1 MSNKIDK
8 KECPFCQSLGGRIE
22 MYINDLHILTY
33 LVAGI
38 IGLIVGQ
45 FIDWCNLR
53 LPEYKKVF
61 SKDFF
66 KEYLKNCK
74 PKYLLMV
81 IVAVLYIALL
91 YFNGLTIDTLKY
103 MLLIP
108 MLLSAFI
115 IDFKMQIIP
124 NRLTLT
130 IFEIGLVF
138 TFVETLLETN
148 VGINIFIDNI
158 LGMLVGGGIFLLI
171 TLIGGAIAGKEA
183 MGFGDVKLMGA
194 LGLFFGWLN
203 MILISVM
210 AFLFAAIVSIIILIT
225 RRKKF
230 NEYIP
235 FGPFIV
241 VASMIPIFIST
252 PDLLLVLLKIF
263 SLGTY

>member
-1 MSNKIDK
+1 
-8 KECPFCQSLGGRIE
+8 

-33 LVAGI
+33 VVAGI
-38 IGLIVGQ
+38 IGLFVGQ
-45 FIDWCNLR
+45 FIDWCNVR

-61 SKDFF
+61 SRDFY
-66 KEYLKNCK
+66 KEYLKNAK
-74 PKYLLMV
+74 PKYLLMLIVV
-81 IVAVLYIALL
+81 IAYIALL
-91 YFNGLTIDTLKY
+91 YFNGLNINSIKF
-103 MLLIP
+103 MFLIP
-108 MLLSAFI
+108 MLIIAFM
-115 IDFKMQIIP
+115 IDYKSQIIP

-130 IFEIGLVF
+130 IFEIGLIF
-138 TFVETLLETN
+138 TFAETLLN
-148 VGINIFIDNI
+148 INLGINIFVNNI

-171 TLIGGAIAGKEA
+171 TLIGGIIAGKEA

-210 AFLFAAIVSIIILIT
+210 AFLFAAIVSIIILIS
-225 RRKKF
+225 RKKKM

-241 VASMIPIFIST
+241 VASMIPMYLST
-252 PDLLLVLLKIF
+252 SDLLLVLLKIF

>member
-1 MSNKIDK
+1 
-8 KECPFCQSLGGRIE
+8 

-33 LVAGI
+33 VVVGV

-81 IVAVLYIALL
+81 IVAVLYISLL
-91 YFNGLTIDTLKY
+91 YFKGISIDTLKF
-103 MLLIP
+103 LFLIP
-108 MLLSAFI
+108 MLIIAFM
-115 IDFKMQIIP
+115 IDYKLQIIP

-130 IFEIGLVF
+130 IFETGLVF
-138 TFVETLLETN
+138 TFVTSLLNITG
-148 VGINIFIDNI
+148 GIDLFMDSI
-158 LGMLVGGGIFLLI
+158 LGMLAGAGIFLLI

-194 LGLFFGWLN
+194 LGLFFGWIN
-203 MILISVM
+203 IILISVM
-210 AFLFAAIVSIIILIT
+210 AFLFAAIVSIVILIA
-225 RRKKF
+225 RRKKLS
-230 NEYIP
+230 EYIP

-241 VASMIPIFIST
+241 VASIIPMYINT
-252 PDLLLVLLKIF
+252 PELILILLKIF

>member
-1 MSNKIDK
+1 
-8 KECPFCQSLGGRIE
+8 

-33 LVAGI
+33 VIVGI
-38 IGLIVGQ
+38 IGLVIGQ
-45 FIDWCNLR
+45 FIDWCSIR

-61 SKDFF
+61 SKDLF

-74 PKYLLMV
+74 PKYLIML
-81 IVAVLYIALL
+81 IIAIAYIALL
-91 YFNGLTIDTLKY
+91 YFKGMTIDTIKF
-103 MLLIP
+103 MFLIP
-108 MLLSAFI
+108 MLIIAFI
-115 IDFKMQIIP
+115 IDLKLQIIP

-130 IFEIGLVF
+130 IFETGLIF
-138 TFVETLLETN
+138 TFIETLLVTN
-148 VGINIFIDNI
+148 VGINVFIDNM

-210 AFLFAAIVSIIILIT
+210 SFLFAAVISIGILIA

-230 NEYIP
+230 SEYIP

-241 VASMIPIFIST
+241 VASMIPIYIAT
-252 PDLLLVLLKIF
+252 PELLLILLKIF

>member
-1 MSNKIDK
+1 
-8 KECPFCQSLGGRIE
+8 
-22 MYINDLHILTY
+22 MYINDIHILTY
-33 LVAGI
+33 VVAGV
-38 IGLIVGQ
+38 IGLIIGQ
-45 FIDWCNLR
+45 FIDWCNIR
-53 LPEYKKVF
+53 LPEYKKIF
-61 SKDFF
+61 SREFF

-91 YFNGLTIDTLKY
+91 YFKGMTIETLKF
-103 MLLIP
+103 MFLIP
-108 MLLSAFI
+108 MLISAFA
-115 IDFKMQIIP
+115 IDLKLQIIP

-130 IFEIGLVF
+130 IFETGLVF
-138 TFVETLLETN
+138 TFAETLLTTN
-148 VGINIFIDNI
+148 FGISIFIDRI
-158 LGMLVGGGIFLLI
+158 LGMIVGGGIFLLI

-194 LGLFFGWLN
+194 LGLFYGWLN

-210 AFLFAAIVSIIILIT
+210 AFLFAAVVSIIILIA

-230 NEYIP
+230 SEYIP

-241 VASMIPIFIST
+241 VACMIPIFVET
-252 PDLLLVLLKIF
+252 PELLFILLKIF

>member
-1 MSNKIDK
+1 
-8 KECPFCQSLGGRIE
+8 

-33 LVAGI
+33 VVVGV

-61 SKDFF
+61 SKEFF

-81 IVAVLYIALL
+81 IVAVLYISLL
-91 YFNGLTIDTLKY
+91 YFKGISIDTLKF
-103 MLLIP
+103 LFLIP
-108 MLLSAFI
+108 MLIIAFM
-115 IDFKMQIIP
+115 IDYKLQIIP

-130 IFEIGLVF
+130 IFETGLVF
-138 TFVETLLETN
+138 TFATSLLNITG
-148 VGINIFIDNI
+148 GIDLFMDSV
-158 LGMLVGGGIFLLI
+158 LGMLAGAGIFLLI

-194 LGLFFGWLN
+194 LGLFFGWIN
-203 MILISVM
+203 IILISVM
-210 AFLFAAIVSIIILIT
+210 AFLFAAIVSIVILIA
-225 RRKKF
+225 RRKKLS
-230 NEYIP
+230 EYIP

-241 VASMIPIFIST
+241 VASIIPMYINT
-252 PDLLLVLLKIF
+252 PELILILLKIF

>member
-1 MSNKIDK
+1 
-8 KECPFCQSLGGRIE
+8 

-33 LVAGI
+33 VIAGI
-38 IGLIVGQ
+38 IGLIIGQ

-66 KEYLKNCK
+66 REYLKNCK

-81 IVAVLYIALL
+81 IVAVSYIALL
-91 YFNGLTIDTLKY
+91 YFKGLTIDTIKY
-103 MLLIP
+103 MVLIP
-108 MLLSAFI
+108 MLLIAFV
-115 IDFKMQIIP
+115 IDYRLQIIP

-130 IFEIGLVF
+130 IFEFGLIF
-138 TFVETLLETN
+138 TFLETILN
-148 VGINIFIDNI
+148 TTVGIGIFVDNI

-194 LGLFFGWLN
+194 LGLFFGWIN
-203 MILISVM
+203 MIMISVM
-210 AFLFAAIVSIIILIT
+210 AFLFAAIVSIVILIIK
-225 RRKKF
+225 RKKF

-241 VASMIPIFIST
+241 VASMIPMYINT
-252 PDLLLVLLKIF
+252 PDLMLILLKIF

>member
-1 MSNKIDK
+1 
-8 KECPFCQSLGGRIE
+8 

-33 LVAGI
+33 VVAGI
-38 IGLIVGQ
+38 IGLFVGQ
-45 FIDWCNLR
+45 FIDWCNVR

-61 SKDFF
+61 SRDFY
-66 KEYLKNCK
+66 KEYLKNAK

-81 IVAVLYIALL
+81 IVVIAYIALL
-91 YFNGLTIDTLKY
+91 YFNGLNINSIKF

-108 MLLSAFI
+108 MLIIAFM
-115 IDFKMQIIP
+115 IDYKLQIIP

-130 IFEIGLVF
+130 IFEIGLIF
-138 TFVETLLETN
+138 TFAETLLSTN
-148 VGINIFIDNI
+148 LGINIFVNNI

-171 TLIGGAIAGKEA
+171 TLIGGIIAGKEA

-210 AFLFAAIVSIIILIT
+210 AFLFAAIVSIIILIS
-225 RRKKF
+225 RKKKM

-241 VASMIPIFIST
+241 VASMIPMYLST
-252 PDLLLVLLKIF
+252 SDLLLVLLKIF